1 MLQENFLSVSLA
13 YVFYSNDNIKPLLIK
28 LPNLNGIC
36 TKRFEEKVKHNS
48 LMAIQKHEKILSW
61 YLNIWNEIKEL
72 IMKDLDVEKIYKNKD
87 ITTKIKPCI
96 IKLKLIFMRKDY

>member
-28 LPNLNGIC
+28 LPNLNGI
-36 TKRFEEKVKHNS
+36 
-48 LMAIQKHEKILSW
+48 LSW

-72 IMKDLDVEKIYKNKD
+72 IMKDLDVEIIYKNKD